1 MQRLSSASVLALLL
15 SQSAE
20 AYKVRNWAD
29 MPKKAPLSENLMNNI
44 VHKYGVIY
52 TLGFNSLVA
61 ADADDTF
68 KVQ

>member
-1 MQRLSSASVLALLL
+1 MT
-15 SQSAE
+15 
-20 AYKVRNWAD
+20 
-29 MPKKAPLSENLMNNI
+29 KKAPLSENLMNNI

-68 KVQ
+68 KV